1 MHIPDGF
8 LDAKTWG
15 TLAVVSGGSLGF
27 AISKVKKEI
36 NEKKLPLMGVI
47 AAFIFAAQMLNF
59 PISGGTSGHFLGGL
73 FAAIILGPASGLL
86 IMSLVLLVQ
95 CFIFQDGGVTALGA
109 NIFNMGIITSVFGYY
124 LYKWLNRII
133 KKNYSPITVFIASWT
148 TVVVASVI
156 CSFELAISGTIPL
169 KVVLPVMT
177 GFHMLIGIGE
187 GLITVFIMEI
197 LRKAKP
203 EILFG
208 FNGD

>member
-8 LDAKTWG
+8 LDTKTWA
-15 TLAVVSGGSLGF
+15 TLALVSGVSLGF
-27 AISKVKKEI
+27 AINKVKKDL

-59 PISGGTSGHFLGGL
+59 PISGGTSGHFVGGV

-124 LYKWLNRII
+124 LYKWMNKIL
-133 KKNYSPITVFIASWT
+133 KKDYSAISVFLASW
-148 TVVVASVI
+148 VSIVLAAVI
-156 CSFELAISGTIPL
+156 CSFELAISGTTPL
-169 KVVLPVMT
+169 KVVLPVMG

-187 GLITVFIMEI
+187 GLITVFVMEI
-197 LRKAKP
+197 IRKAKP
-203 EILFG
+203 EILFHLKG
-208 FNGD
+208 E